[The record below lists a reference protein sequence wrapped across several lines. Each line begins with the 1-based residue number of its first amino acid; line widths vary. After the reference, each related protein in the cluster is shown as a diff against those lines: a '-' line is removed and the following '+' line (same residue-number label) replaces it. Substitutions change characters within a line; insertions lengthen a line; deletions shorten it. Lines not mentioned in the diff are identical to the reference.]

1 MRPSDRSR
9 PRILVVAP
17 EPDQV
22 TPVIAARVPG
32 AEVHVCTDYG
42 ALAGALEAVR
52 PQIVYAFK
60 IGRRPF
66 PRDALFA
73 APSVAWV
80 QNSGAG
86 VDHLVPWDAA
96 QVTVTNASGVHGE
109 LMAQYTA
116 WAILNHRLGLPV
128 YARRQGEQVWEKGRF
143 HSVRGQT
150 LAIVGFGRI
159 GGEIGRVA
167 RALGLHV
174 IGVRTRPEP
183 SDHADEVVGAD
194 ALHAALGRA
203 DYVSVVLPMTEGNR
217 GLIGERA
224 IAAMKP
230 GAYLI
235 NTGRGGIVDE
245 TALLAALR
253 AGHLSGATLDVFA
266 TEPLPAEDPLWSAP
280 GVTILPHITGDPAD
294 WKRRVTEM
302 FCDNLEN
309 WMAGH
314 PLFNTVDPDR
324 GY

>member
-1 MRPSDRSR
+1 MSPPDRSS
-9 PRILVVAP
+9 PRILVISSDPERVAP
-17 EPDQV
+17 I
-22 TPVIAARVPG
+22 IAKRVPG
-32 AEVHVCTDYG
+32 TDIHSCVDYADLSQ
-42 ALAGALEAVR
+42 ALDTVQ
-52 PQIVYAFK
+52 PQIAYTFK
-60 IGRRPF
+60 IGRAPF
-66 PRDALFA
+66 PRDVLFA
-73 APSVAWV
+73 AQSLEWV

-86 VDHLVPWDAA
+86 VDHLVPWYADR
-96 QVTVTNASGVHGE
+96 VTVTNASGVHGE

-128 YARRQGEQVWEKGRF
+128 YARRQIERVWEKGRF
-143 HSVRGQT
+143 HSVRGQV
-150 LAIVGFGRI
+150 LVIVGFGTI

-194 ALHAALGRA
+194 QLHEVLGRG
-203 DYVSVVLPMTEGNR
+203 DYVSVVLPMTDTNR
-217 GLIGERA
+217 GLIGAGA
-224 IAAMKP
+224 IKAMKP

-245 TALLAALR
+245 TALLAALSD
-253 AGHLSGATLDVFA
+253 GHLSGATLDVFE
-266 TEPLPAEDPLWSAP
+266 TEPLPRDNPLWSAP
-280 GVTILPHITGDPAD
+280 GVTVLPHISGDPAD
-294 WKRRVTEM
+294 WKRRVTEL

-309 WMAGH
+309 WMAGR